1 MAVYDLW
8 FRKVNGKRTATPLNG
23 VGKRWQAR
31 WRDSGDI
38 QRKRNFASKDEA
50 ERHLA
55 SLRLTPEV
63 RASRL
68 TVGQQYAV
76 WIRTK
81 QGLST
86 GHVSNYESKWR
97 IHVQPEW
104 HDRLLSEVRHSEVAG
119 WAAELSASASP
130 SVARQSLQV
139 LAGVFALAVRDGLVA
154 ADPTAGVTVKAV
166 QKRQG
171 RPLTTVQVQELATAC
186 GKDGIVVRTLAF
198 TGLRWGE
205 LAGLRV
211 RDLDVKRG
219 RLSVSRSVAE
229 RGGVVTVGPTKTGKA
244 RQVGVPPALLL
255 ELAEVAEGRDG
266 DEPLLPAARGGIRRH
281 SRFYKRWK
289 LATEAV
295 GLGDLRPHDLRHTA
309 ASLAIQ
315 SGADVK
321 VVQRML
327 GHASATMTV
336 DTYGHVWEKG
346 LDDAAERMGKY
357 ETTTEGK
364 QHDA

>member
-1 MAVYDLW
+1 MAVTDLW
-8 FRKVNGKRTATPLNG
+8 FRKVNGKRTPTPLNG

-31 WRDSGDI
+31 WRDANDV
-38 QRKRNFASKDEA
+38 QRKKNFVNKDDA

-55 SLRLTPEV
+55 NLRITPEV

-81 QGLST
+81 QGLSS

-97 IHVQPEW
+97 IHVQPDW
-104 HDRLLSEVRHSEVAG
+104 HHRLLSEVRHSEVAA
-119 WAAELSASASP
+119 WAAELSAATSP
-130 SVARQSLQV
+130 SVARQALQV
-139 LAGVFALAVRDGLVA
+139 LSGVFALAVRDGLVA
-154 ADPTAGVTVKAV
+154 ADPASGVTVKAL

-171 RPLTTVQVQELATAC
+171 RPLSSIQVQELALAC
-186 GKDGIVVRTLAF
+186 GPDGVAVRTLAF

-219 RLSVSRSVAE
+219 RLSVSRSVGE
-229 RGGVVTVGPTKTGKA
+229 RGGVATIGPTKSGKA
-244 RQVGVPPALLL
+244 REVGVPPGLLT
-255 ELAEVAEGRDG
+255 ELTTLAAGADP
-266 DEPLLPAARGGIRRH
+266 DSPLLPAARGGIRRH
-281 SRFYKRWK
+281 SRFYKRFK
-289 LATEAV
+289 AAV
-295 GLGDLRPHDLRHTA
+295 DQLGFGDLRPHDLRHTA
-309 ASLAIQ
+309 ATLAIQ

-327 GHASATMTV
+327 GHASATLTV
-336 DTYGHVWEKG
+336 DLYGHLWEKG
-346 LDDAAERMGKY
+346 VDDVAQRMGEFEQPRLKIV
-357 ETTTEGK
+357 G
-364 QHDA
+364 